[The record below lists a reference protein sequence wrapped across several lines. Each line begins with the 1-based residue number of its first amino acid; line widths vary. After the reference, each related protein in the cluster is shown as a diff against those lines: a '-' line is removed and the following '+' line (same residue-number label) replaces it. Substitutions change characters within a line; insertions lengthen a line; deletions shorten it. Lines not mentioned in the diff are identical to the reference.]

1 VSDYSLD
8 DRAVGV
14 RSPAEAKDLSC
25 RLCVR
30 TSSEAHP
37 ASYLVDPGGGGG
49 PCPADLVQDID
60 AAVQADRHMSI
71 AQLEIRFNLCRGS
84 IWDIVHECLNCYSR
98 TVTGDGTWVFHY
110 TPKNKAK
117 SMTWKH
123 PEVPTTVKDARCRL
137 LGCTSRTNLSSLSS
151 G

>member
-1 VSDYSLD
+1 MKKGV
-8 DRAVGV
+8 VGL
-14 RSPAEAKDLSC
+14 P
-25 RLCVR
+25 RLLILFRILMQQCKQTCV
-30 TSSEAHP
+30 
-37 ASYLVDPGGGGG
+37 
-49 PCPADLVQDID
+49 
-60 AAVQADRHMSI
+60 SI

-84 IWDIVHECLNCYSR
+84 IWDIVHECLGYRKVCSSWVPRQLTDELKKTRMGSSLMLLQRYEEHGEAFLSR

-110 TPKNKAK
+110 TPESKAK

-123 PEVPTTVKDARCRL
+123 PEVPTTVKDSRCRL